1 NYKKKMNLIILLFIL
16 LNNIYCIKCFC
27 TEFYNFSL
35 LDVLTNTTTTAKTC
49 KNNVDKCSYITF
61 YIPGYAIGKISGC
74 QEDVTD
80 IFSNVVFQR
89 KDITNVFRNVINNT
103 TNKVEIP
110 LLCKYSDEISPSI
123 IFDTL
128 TGNSEFFFHC
138 YEQNNLYLTPPV
150 SFNPPTTQINP
161 VNCSDGE
168 KVITCNEGYCGM
180 LEVGYIL
187 QSNLKQINELYQSC
201 PNNLINKVYETGLI
215 KDLAVNNNF
224 YLYSKSAC
232 SQCILKNVT
241 KVIKNNG
248 ITPYYLYV
256 NCYYPENGKIPNF
269 PPFPTLS
276 NQPYAAGDTTTI
288 STQSST
294 KENKYTPEEI
304 TTEKITTTTKIFFI
318 FITSVNL
325 ISQVKSTCT
334 TYKSFKLL
342 GKVQNSNKTI
352 LPCLNNVDSCTYI
365 SLNIPGYVIGYF
377 SGCPENADL
386 MLESILAGRSDL
398 LDYFMPII
406 DNKTRLIN
414 HNLLC
419 ERTLN
424 GNQPYFLK
432 TMSGIGQFY
441 VHCYNQN
448 ELYLNQG
455 VKFIPPL
462 TNSTPVL
469 CVNGEKTD
477 ICNEGYC
484 AMAEISSINVDGKS
498 QYSEQYQ
505 YCPNILINL
514 LYVKSQRPNI
524 MFNNALL
531 SHLFDIGPIC
541 VDKSSYQVTSKNGT
555 SSYFW
560 YL

>member
-1 NYKKKMNLIILLFIL
+1 ML
-16 LNNIYCIKCFC
+16 
-27 TEFYNFSL
+27 
-35 LDVLTNTTTTAKTC
+35 
-49 KNNVDKCSYITF
+49 
-61 YIPGYAIGKISGC
+61 
-74 QEDVTD
+74 
-80 IFSNVVFQR
+80 VV
-89 KDITNVFRNVINNT
+89 
-103 TNKVEIP
+103 
-110 LLCKYSDEISPSI
+110 
-123 IFDTL
+123 
-128 TGNSEFFFHC
+128 
-138 YEQNNLYLTPPV
+138 
-150 SFNPPTTQINP
+150 
-161 VNCSDGE
+161 
-168 KVITCNEGYCGM
+168 
-180 LEVGYIL
+180 
-187 QSNLKQINELYQSC
+187 
-201 PNNLINKVYETGLI
+201 
-215 KDLAVNNNF
+215 
-224 YLYSKSAC
+224 
-232 SQCILKNVT
+232 
-241 KVIKNNG
+241 
-248 ITPYYLYV
+248 
-256 NCYYPENGKIPNF
+256 
-269 PPFPTLS
+269 
-276 NQPYAAGDTTTI
+276 
-288 STQSST
+288 
-294 KENKYTPEEI
+294 
-304 TTEKITTTTKIFFI
+304 FFI

-560 YL
+560 YVNCYVPNSTYAPQFPNIPNLTIYAITTTSKPFYTTTKIAISLNNFSIFSLIIVIIVSIIFKY